1 MKVVEDGELNLKH
14 RQKNQLKEIH
24 NKDLKNMY
32 RAKDKS
38 DHGTVEQCIDPRIS
52 RIIERYKKRGQITE
66 FNGCIATGKEANVY
80 HARGRGVKEEGEGLD
95 PNRELAI
102 KIYKTSILI
111 FKDRERYITGEFRFR
126 HGYCKSNPRKMVA
139 VWCEK
144 EIRNLKRIRQKG
156 IKCPEPFAFKS
167 NLIMMEFIGKD
178 GVAAPRLR
186 DALNDF
192 ENVEEFDNCYFQIIE
207 IMKKMFQNCK
217 LVHSDFSEYNLL
229 YYNKE
234 VYVIDLAQAVEE
246 NHPNA
251 DYFLK
256 RDIHNMNEF
265 FTKNSIDTLTDQ
277 QFYDFV
283 IKKCIKDCKE
293 YVNQKRQENKK
304 QLESDPKFKIKQND
318 IFCQYEVPFNLMQL
332 ATDNMLD
339 SKMDLEIALNNLVKK
354 QKEKE
359 ENEKNKLENGD
370 EESEDEEE
378 EDEEEDDDEDEKIED
393 DKKEK
398 KEKKKKYDPFEG
410 MTKEERKKKVKEDNR
425 ERRANKKF
433 TKKEKQK
440 LIKKSAYKNN
450 KK

>member
-1 MKVVEDGELNLKH
+1 MKVLEDGEVFLKH
-14 RQKNQLKEIH
+14 RQQNQLKEIH

-52 RIIERYKKRGQITE
+52 RIIEKYKKRGQITE
-66 FNGCIATGKEANVY
+66 FNGCVATGKEANVY
-80 HARGRGVKEEGEGLD
+80 HARGRGIKEETEGLD
-95 PNRELAI
+95 KNRELAI
-102 KIYKTSILI
+102 KIYKTSILV

-126 HGYCKSNPRKMVA
+126 NGYCKSNPRKMVS

-156 IKCPEPFAFKS
+156 IKCPEPFDFKS

-178 GVAAPRLR
+178 GVAAPRLK
-186 DALNDF
+186 DSLNEF
-192 ENVEEFDNCYFQIIE
+192 ENIEEFDNCYLQVLE
-207 IMKKMFQNCK
+207 IMKKMYQNCK

-251 DYFLK
+251 DFFLK

-283 IKKCIKDCKE
+283 TKKNIKDTKE
-293 YVNQKRQENKK
+293 YINKMREENKNNIEK
-304 QLESDPKFKIKQND
+304 DSKYKLKQND

-359 ENEKNKLENGD
+359 ENELNKIEND
-370 EESEDEEE
+370 EDDEEDEEE
-378 EDEEEDDDEDEKIED
+378 ESEEEDDKEEDEKEEE
-393 DKKEK
+393 KKP
-398 KEKKKKYDPFEG
+398 KEKKKVYDPFEG

-440 LIKKSAYKNN
+440 LIKKSAYKN
-450 KK
+450 KKK

>member
-1 MKVVEDGELNLKH
+1 MNDFDEEGLNIKH
-14 RQKNQLKEIH
+14 RQQNQLKEIH

-32 RAKDKS
+32 RIKDKS
-38 DHGTVEQCIDPRIS
+38 DHGTIEQCIDARIS
-52 RIIERYKKRGQITE
+52 RIIEKYKKRGQITE
-66 FNGCIATGKEANVY
+66 FNGAIATGKEANVY
-80 HARGRGVKEEGEGLD
+80 HGRGAGTPDGTD

-178 GVAAPRLR
+178 GVAAPRLK
-186 DALNDF
+186 DALNAF
-192 ENVEEFDNCYFQIIE
+192 ENFEEFENCYIQVME
-207 IMKKMFQNCK
+207 IMKKMYQACK

-265 FTKNSIDTLTDQ
+265 FSKNGIDTLTDQ
-277 QFYDFV
+277 QFYDFIV
-283 IKKCIKDCKE
+283 KKNIKDCKE
-293 YVNQKRQENKK
+293 YINKMREENQINIKNDE
-304 QLESDPKFKIKQND
+304 KFKIKQND

-339 SKMDLEIALNNLVKK
+339 SKMDLEIALNNLVKR

-359 ENEKNKLENGD
+359 EKEKMMISD
-370 EESEDEEE
+370 EEMEEE
-378 EDEEEDDDEDEKIED
+378 EEEEESDEEDEKQE
-393 DKKEK
+393 EK
-398 KEKKKKYDPFEG
+398 KERVKKKKYDPFEG
-410 MTKEERKKKVKEDNR
+410 MTKEERKKKVKEENK

-440 LIKKSAYKNN
+440 LIKKSAFKN
-450 KK
+450 KKK

>member
-1 MKVVEDGELNLKH
+1 MKVIEDGELNLKH

-80 HARGRGVKEEGEGLD
+80 HARGRGVKEEAEGLE

-178 GVAAPRLR
+178 GVAAPRLK

-192 ENVEEFDNCYFQIIE
+192 ENLEEFDNCYMQIME

-265 FTKNSIDTLTDQ
+265 FTKNSIDTLIDQ

-283 IKKCIKDCKE
+283 TKKNIKDCKE
-293 YVNQKRQENKK
+293 YINQMREENKRN
-304 QLESDPKFKIKQND
+304 LENDQKYKIKQND

-339 SKMDLEIALNNLVKK
+339 SKMDLEIALNNLVKR

-359 ENEKNKLENGD
+359 ENEKNKIENGE

-378 EDEEEDDDEDEKIED
+378 EEEEDEDEKDED
-393 DKKEK
+393 EKKEK

>member
-1 MKVVEDGELNLKH
+1 MKVIEDGELNLKH

-80 HARGRGVKEEGEGLD
+80 HARGRGVKEEAEGLD

-178 GVAAPRLR
+178 GVAAPRLK

-192 ENVEEFDNCYFQIIE
+192 ENLEEFDNCYMQIME

-265 FTKNSIDTLTDQ
+265 FTKNSIDTLIDQ

-283 IKKCIKDCKE
+283 TKKNIKDCKE
-293 YVNQKRQENKK
+293 YINQMREENKRN
-304 QLESDPKFKIKQND
+304 LENDQKYKIKQND

-339 SKMDLEIALNNLVKK
+339 SKMDLEIALNNLVKR

-359 ENEKNKLENGD
+359 ENEKNKIENGE

-378 EDEEEDDDEDEKIED
+378 EEEEDEDEKDED
-393 DKKEK
+393 EKKEK

>member
-1 MKVVEDGELNLKH
+1 MKLEDEGEINLKH

-32 RAKDKS
+32 RVKDKS
-38 DHGTVEQCIDPRIS
+38 DHGTIEQCIDPRIS
-52 RIIERYKKRGQITE
+52 RIIEKYKKRGQITE
-66 FNGCIATGKEANVY
+66 FNGCVATGKEANVY
-80 HARGRGVKEEGEGLD
+80 HARGTGVLD
-95 PNRELAI
+95 DGAGTTPERELAI

-139 VWCEK
+139 LWCEK

-156 IKCPEPFAFKS
+156 VKCPEPYDFKS

-178 GVAAPRLR
+178 GEAAPRLK
-186 DALNDF
+186 DALNSF
-192 ENVEEFDNCYFQIIE
+192 ENIEEFDNCYLQIIE
-207 IMKKMFQNCK
+207 ILKQMFQKCK

-265 FTKNSIDTLTDQ
+265 FTKNNIDTLTDQ

-283 IKKCIKDCKE
+283 VNKNIKDCKE
-293 YVNQKRQENKK
+293 YINKCRLENKVNIEK
-304 QLESDPKFKIKQND
+304 DEKFKIKQND
-318 IFCQYEVPFNLMQL
+318 IFCKYEVPFNLMHL

-339 SKMDLEIALNNLVKK
+339 SKMDLEIALDNLVKR

-359 ENEKNKLENGD
+359 AKEQDNMD
-370 EESEDEEE
+370 IDEEE
-378 EDEEEDDDEDEKIED
+378 EEEEEGEEEEEKE
-393 DKKEK
+393 EK
-398 KEKKKKYDPFEG
+398 KEKKKNLLPWET
-410 MTKEERKKKVKEDNR
+410 MTKQEWKKKVKEQNR

-440 LIKKSAYKNN
+440 LIKKSQFKNN

>member
-1 MKVVEDGELNLKH
+1 MKVFEDGEIYLKH
-14 RQKNQLKEIH
+14 RQQNQLKEIH

-38 DHGTVEQCIDPRIS
+38 DHGTIEQCIDPRIS
-52 RIIERYKKRGQITE
+52 RIIEKYKKRGQITE
-66 FNGCIATGKEANVY
+66 FNGCVATGKEANVY

-126 HGYCKSNPRKMVA
+126 NGYCKSNPRKMVA

-144 EIRNLKRIRQKG
+144 EIRNLKRIKQKG

-178 GVAAPRLR
+178 GVAAPRLK

-192 ENVEEFDNCYFQIIE
+192 ENVEEFDNCYLQVIE
-207 IMKKMFQNCK
+207 IMKKMYQNCK

-265 FTKNSIDTLTDQ
+265 FTKNTIDTLTDQ
-277 QFYDFV
+277 QFYDYV
-283 IKKCIKDCKE
+283 IDKHIKDCKD
-293 YVNQKRQENKK
+293 YITKKREENKK
-304 QLESDPKFKIKQND
+304 NVENDPKYKLKQND

-339 SKMDLEIALNNLVKK
+339 SKMDSEIALNNLVKR

-359 ENEKNKLENGD
+359 ENEKNKIEN
-370 EESEDEEE
+370 S
-378 EDEEEDDDEDEKIED
+378 DDDEDEESEEED
-393 DKKEK
+393 DEEEDEKEEEKRPK
-398 KEKKKKYDPFEG
+398 KEKKKVYDPFEG
-410 MTKEERKKKVKEDNR
+410 MTKEERKKKVKEENR

>member
-1 MKVVEDGELNLKH
+1 MKLEDEGEINLKH

-32 RAKDKS
+32 RVKDKS
-38 DHGTVEQCIDPRIS
+38 DHGTIEQCIDPRIS
-52 RIIERYKKRGQITE
+52 RIIEKYKKRGQITE
-66 FNGCIATGKEANVY
+66 FNGCVATGKEANVY
-80 HARGRGVKEEGEGLD
+80 HARGTGVLD
-95 PNRELAI
+95 DGAGTTPERELAI

-139 VWCEK
+139 LWCEK

-156 IKCPEPFAFKS
+156 VKCPEPYDFKS

-178 GVAAPRLR
+178 GEAAPRLK
-186 DALNDF
+186 DALNSF
-192 ENVEEFDNCYFQIIE
+192 ENIEEFDNCYLQIIE
-207 IMKKMFQNCK
+207 ILKQMFQKCK

-265 FTKNSIDTLTDQ
+265 FTKNNIDTLTDQ

-283 IKKCIKDCKE
+283 VNKNIKDCKE
-293 YVNQKRQENKK
+293 YINKCRLENKVNIEK
-304 QLESDPKFKIKQND
+304 DEKFKIKQND
-318 IFCQYEVPFNLMQL
+318 IFCKYEVPFNLMHL

-339 SKMDLEIALNNLVKK
+339 SKMDLEIALDNLVKR

-359 ENEKNKLENGD
+359 AKEQDNMD
-370 EESEDEEE
+370 IDEEE
-378 EDEEEDDDEDEKIED
+378 EEEEEEEED
-393 DKKEK
+393 KKEEK
-398 KEKKKKYDPFEG
+398 KEKKKNLLPWET
-410 MTKEERKKKVKEDNR
+410 MTKQEWKKKVKEQNR

-440 LIKKSAYKNN
+440 LIKKSQFKNN

>member
-1 MKVVEDGELNLKH
+1 MKVFEDGEVYLKH
-14 RQKNQLKEIH
+14 RQQNQLKEIH

-38 DHGTVEQCIDPRIS
+38 DHGTIEQCIDPRIS
-52 RIIERYKKRGQITE
+52 RIIEKYKKRGQITE
-66 FNGCIATGKEANVY
+66 FNGCVATGKEANVY

-126 HGYCKSNPRKMVA
+126 NGYCKSNPRKMVA

-156 IKCPEPFAFKS
+156 IKCPEPFDFKS

-178 GVAAPRLR
+178 GVAAPRLK
-186 DALNDF
+186 DALADF
-192 ENVEEFDNCYFQIIE
+192 DNIEEFNNCYIQVIE
-207 IMKKMFQNCK
+207 IMKKMYQNCK

-251 DYFLK
+251 DFFLK

-265 FTKNSIDTLTDQ
+265 FTKNTIDTLTDQ

-283 IKKCIKDCKE
+283 TNKHIKDCKE
-293 YVNQKRQENKK
+293 YMNKMREENKK
-304 QLESDPKFKIKQND
+304 NMENDAKYKLKQND
-318 IFCQYEVPFNLMQL
+318 IFCKYEVPFNLMQL

-339 SKMDLEIALNNLVKK
+339 SKMDLEIALNNLVKR

-359 ENEKNKLENGD
+359 ENEKNKIINS
-370 EESEDEEE
+370 EESDNEEE
-378 EDEEEDDDEDEKIED
+378 SEEEDDEEDEKEEE
-393 DKKEK
+393 KPK
-398 KEKKKKYDPFEG
+398 KEKKKVYDPFEG
-410 MTKEERKKKVKEDNR
+410 MTKEERKKKVKEENR
-425 ERRANKKF
+425 ERKKKKKF

-440 LIKKSAYKNN
+440 LIKKSQYKNN

>member
-1 MKVVEDGELNLKH
+1 MKVVEEGEIYLKH
-14 RQKNQLKEIH
+14 RQQNQLKEIH

-32 RAKDKS
+32 RSKDKS
-38 DHGTVEQCIDPRIS
+38 DHGTIEQCIDPRIS
-52 RIIERYKKRGQITE
+52 RIIEKYKKRGQITE
-66 FNGCIATGKEANVY
+66 FNGCVATGKEANVY
-80 HARGRGVKEEGEGLD
+80 HAKGRGVKEEEDGID

-126 HGYCKSNPRKMVA
+126 NGYCKSNPRKMVA

-144 EIRNLKRIRQKG
+144 EMRNLKRIRQKG

-178 GVAAPRLR
+178 GIAAPRLK
-186 DALNDF
+186 DALNEF
-192 ENVEEFDNCYFQIIE
+192 ENVEEFDDCYIQIME
-207 IMKKMFQNCK
+207 IMKKMYQSCK

-229 YYNKE
+229 YYNKD

-251 DYFLK
+251 DFFLK

-265 FTKNSIDTLTDQ
+265 FTKNSLDTLTDQ

-283 IKKCIKDCKE
+283 VKKIKNCKE
-293 YVNQKRQENKK
+293 YVNKMREENKK
-304 QLESDPKFKIKQND
+304 NTENDAKYKIKQND

-339 SKMDLEIALNNLVKK
+339 SKMDLEIALNNLVKR
-354 QKEKE
+354 QKELE
-359 ENEKNKLENGD
+359 EKEKNNIGN
-370 EESEDEEE
+370 DEEE
-378 EDEEEDDDEDEKIED
+378 ESEEEESEESEEEDEKKEG
-393 DKKEK
+393 EK

-410 MTKEERKKKVKEDNR
+410 MTKEERKKKVKEENR
-425 ERRANKKF
+425 ERRDNKKF
-433 TKKEKQK
+433 TKKEKKK
-440 LIKKSAYKNN
+440 LIKKSAFKTN

>member
-1 MKVVEDGELNLKH
+1 MKVVEEGEIYLKH
-14 RQKNQLKEIH
+14 RQQNQLKEIH

-32 RAKDKS
+32 RSKDKS
-38 DHGTVEQCIDPRIS
+38 DHGTIEQCIDPRIS
-52 RIIERYKKRGQITE
+52 RIIEKYKKRGQITE
-66 FNGCIATGKEANVY
+66 FNGCVATGKEANVY
-80 HARGRGVKEEGEGLD
+80 HAKGRGVKDEEEGID

-126 HGYCKSNPRKMVA
+126 NGYCKSNPRKMVA

-144 EIRNLKRIRQKG
+144 EMRNLKRIRQKG

-178 GVAAPRLR
+178 GVAAPRLK
-186 DALNDF
+186 DALNEF
-192 ENVEEFDNCYFQIIE
+192 ENVEEFDDCYIQIME
-207 IMKKMFQNCK
+207 IMKKMYQSCK

-251 DYFLK
+251 DFFLK

-265 FTKNSIDTLTDQ
+265 FTKNSLDTLTDQ
-277 QFYDFV
+277 QFYDFAV
-283 IKKCIKDCKE
+283 KKIKNCKE
-293 YVNQKRQENKK
+293 YVNKMREENKK
-304 QLESDPKFKIKQND
+304 NIENDEKYKIKQND

-339 SKMDLEIALNNLVKK
+339 SKMDLEIALNNLVKR
-354 QKEKE
+354 QKELE
-359 ENEKNKLENGD
+359 EKEKNKIGNEE
-370 EESEDEEE
+370 EESEEEESEESEE
-378 EDEEEDDDEDEKIED
+378 EDEKKEE
-393 DKKEK
+393 EK

-410 MTKEERKKKVKEDNR
+410 MTKEERKKKVKEENR

-433 TKKEKQK
+433 TKKEKKK
-440 LIKKSAYKNN
+440 LIKKSAFKTN

>member
-1 MKVVEDGELNLKH
+1 MEDIDDEMNLKH
-14 RQKNQLKEIH
+14 RQRNQLKEIH

-32 RAKDKS
+32 RIKDKS
-38 DHGTVEQCIDPRIS
+38 DHGTIEQCIDPRIS
-52 RIIERYKKRGQITE
+52 RIIEKYKKREKITE

-80 HARGRGVKEEGEGLD
+80 HARGKWGGGDTDNKDGTPVTE
-95 PNRELAI
+95 REMAI

-126 HGYCKSNPRKMVA
+126 HGYCKSNPRKMVSL
-139 VWCEK
+139 WCEK

-156 IKCPEPFAFKS
+156 IKCPEPFDFKS
-167 NLIMMEFIGKD
+167 NMIMMEFIGKD
-178 GVAAPRLR
+178 GEAAPRLK
-186 DALNDF
+186 DALNSF
-192 ENVEEFDNCYFQIIE
+192 ENLEEFDNCYLQIME
-207 IMKKMFQNCK
+207 IMKKMYQKCK

-265 FTKNSIDTLTDQ
+265 FNKNDIDTLTDQ

-283 IKKCIKDCKE
+283 VNKNIKDGKAYINKC
-293 YVNQKRQENKK
+293 RAENKIN
-304 QLESDPKFKIKQND
+304 LEKDEKFKIKQND
-318 IFCQYEVPFNLMQL
+318 IFCKYEVPFNLMHL

-339 SKMDLEIALNNLVKK
+339 SKMDLEIALNNLVKR

-359 ENEKNKLENGD
+359 E
-370 EESEDEEE
+370 
-378 EDEEEDDDEDEKIED
+378 
-393 DKKEK
+393 
-398 KEKKKKYDPFEG
+398 KEKKKIVLPWEG
-410 MTKEERKKKVKEDNR
+410 MTKQEWKKKVKEDNR

-433 TKKEKQK
+433 SKKEKQK
-440 LIKKSAYKNN
+440 LIKKSQFKN

>member
-1 MKVVEDGELNLKH
+1 MKVIEDGEINLKH

-38 DHGTVEQCIDPRIS
+38 DHGTIEQCIDSRIS
-52 RIIERYKKRGQITE
+52 RIIEKYKKRKQITE

-80 HARGRGVKEEGEGLD
+80 HARGRGVKEESEGCD
-95 PNRELAI
+95 QNKELAI

-156 IKCPEPFAFKS
+156 IKCPEPYDFKS

-178 GVAAPRLR
+178 GVAAPRLK
-186 DALNDF
+186 DALNQF
-192 ENVEEFDNCYFQIIE
+192 ENLEELDNCYYQVME

-265 FTKNSIDTLTDQ
+265 FTKNSINTLTDQ

-283 IKKCIKDCKE
+283 VKKNIKEGIE
-293 YVNQKRQENKK
+293 YINKMREENKK
-304 QLESDPKFKIKQND
+304 NIENDEKFKIKQND

-339 SKMDLEIALNNLVKK
+339 SKMDLEIALNNLVKR

-359 ENEKNKLENGD
+359 EKEKNEEMEED
-370 EESEDEEE
+370 SEEEEESEEDEEE
-378 EDEEEDDDEDEKIED
+378 EDEKEE
-393 DKKEK
+393 EK

-440 LIKKSAYKNN
+440 LIKKSAYKN
-450 KK
+450 KKK

>member
-1 MKVVEDGELNLKH
+1 MKVVEEGEIYLKH
-14 RQKNQLKEIH
+14 RQQNQLKEIH

-32 RAKDKS
+32 RSKDKS
-38 DHGTVEQCIDPRIS
+38 DHGTIEQCIDPRIS
-52 RIIERYKKRGQITE
+52 RIIEKYKKRGQITE
-66 FNGCIATGKEANVY
+66 FNGCVATGKEANVY
-80 HARGRGVKEEGEGLD
+80 HAKGRGVKDEEEGID

-126 HGYCKSNPRKMVA
+126 NGYCKSNPRKMVA

-144 EIRNLKRIRQKG
+144 EMRNLKRIRQKG

-178 GVAAPRLR
+178 GVAAPRLK
-186 DALNDF
+186 DALNEF
-192 ENVEEFDNCYFQIIE
+192 ENVEEFDDCYIQIME
-207 IMKKMFQNCK
+207 IMKKMYQSCK

-251 DYFLK
+251 DFFLK

-265 FTKNSIDTLTDQ
+265 FTKNSLDTLTDQ
-277 QFYDFV
+277 QFYDFAV
-283 IKKCIKDCKE
+283 KKIKNCKE
-293 YVNQKRQENKK
+293 YVNKMREENKK
-304 QLESDPKFKIKQND
+304 NIENDEKYKIKQND

-339 SKMDLEIALNNLVKK
+339 SKMDLEIALNNLVKR
-354 QKEKE
+354 QKELE
-359 ENEKNKLENGD
+359 EKEKNKIGNEE
-370 EESEDEEE
+370 EESEEEESEESEE
-378 EDEEEDDDEDEKIED
+378 EDEKKEE
-393 DKKEK
+393 EK

-410 MTKEERKKKVKEDNR
+410 MTKEERKKKVKEENR

-433 TKKEKQK
+433 TKKEKKK
-440 LIKKSAYKNN
+440 LIKKSAFKPN

>member
-95 PNRELAI
+95 PKRELAI

-378 EDEEEDDDEDEKIED
+378 DEEEDDDEDEKIED

>member
-1 MKVVEDGELNLKH
+1 MKVVEEGEIYLKH
-14 RQKNQLKEIH
+14 RQQNQLKEIH

-32 RAKDKS
+32 RSKDKS
-38 DHGTVEQCIDPRIS
+38 DHGTIEQCIDPRIS
-52 RIIERYKKRGQITE
+52 RIIEKYKKRGQITE
-66 FNGCIATGKEANVY
+66 FNGCVATGKEANVY
-80 HARGRGVKEEGEGLD
+80 HAKGRGVKEEEDGID

-126 HGYCKSNPRKMVA
+126 NGYCKSNPRKMVA

-144 EIRNLKRIRQKG
+144 EMRNLKRIRQKG

-178 GVAAPRLR
+178 GIAAPRLK
-186 DALNDF
+186 DALNEF
-192 ENVEEFDNCYFQIIE
+192 ENVEEFDDCYIQIME
-207 IMKKMFQNCK
+207 IMKKMYQSCK

-229 YYNKE
+229 YYNKD

-251 DYFLK
+251 DFFLK

-265 FTKNSIDTLTDQ
+265 FTKNSLDTLTDQ

-283 IKKCIKDCKE
+283 VKKIKNCKE
-293 YVNQKRQENKK
+293 YVNKMREENKK
-304 QLESDPKFKIKQND
+304 NTENDAKYKIKQND

-339 SKMDLEIALNNLVKK
+339 SKMDLEIALNNLVKR
-354 QKEKE
+354 QKELE
-359 ENEKNKLENGD
+359 EKEKNYIGN
-370 EESEDEEE
+370 DEEE
-378 EDEEEDDDEDEKIED
+378 ESEEEESEESEEEDEKKEG
-393 DKKEK
+393 EK

-410 MTKEERKKKVKEDNR
+410 MTKEERKKKVKEENR

-433 TKKEKQK
+433 TKKEKKK
-440 LIKKSAYKNN
+440 LIKKSAFKTN

>member
-1 MKVVEDGELNLKH
+1 MKVVEEGEIYLKH
-14 RQKNQLKEIH
+14 RQQNQLKEIH

-32 RAKDKS
+32 RSKDKS
-38 DHGTVEQCIDPRIS
+38 DHGTIEQCIDPRIS
-52 RIIERYKKRGQITE
+52 RIIEKYKKRGQITE
-66 FNGCIATGKEANVY
+66 FNGCVATGKEANVY
-80 HARGRGVKEEGEGLD
+80 HAKGRGVKDEEEGID

-126 HGYCKSNPRKMVA
+126 NGYCKSNPRKMVA

-144 EIRNLKRIRQKG
+144 EMRNLKRIRQKG

-178 GVAAPRLR
+178 GVAAPRLK
-186 DALNDF
+186 DALNEF
-192 ENVEEFDNCYFQIIE
+192 ENVEEFDDCYIQIME
-207 IMKKMFQNCK
+207 IMKKMYQSCK

-251 DYFLK
+251 DFFLK

-265 FTKNSIDTLTDQ
+265 FTKNSLDTLTDQ

-283 IKKCIKDCKE
+283 VKKIKNCKE
-293 YVNQKRQENKK
+293 YVNKMREENKK
-304 QLESDPKFKIKQND
+304 NIENDEKYKIKQND

-339 SKMDLEIALNNLVKK
+339 SKMDLEIALNNLVKR
-354 QKEKE
+354 QKELE
-359 ENEKNKLENGD
+359 EKEKNKIGNEE
-370 EESEDEEE
+370 EESEEEESEESEE
-378 EDEEEDDDEDEKIED
+378 EDEKKEE
-393 DKKEK
+393 EK

-410 MTKEERKKKVKEDNR
+410 MTKEERKKKVKEENR

-433 TKKEKQK
+433 TKKEKKK
-440 LIKKSAYKNN
+440 LIKKSAFKTN